1 MLQSM
6 GSQRVRH
13 DLQTEG
19 TVIYM
24 FDDFVSEKKM
34 DMLLTAEH
42 KEI

>member
-1 MLQSM
+1 MTYRLKAQS
-6 GSQRVRH
+6 
-13 DLQTEG
+13 
-19 TVIYM
+19 YM

>member
-6 GSQRVRH
+6 GLQRVRH